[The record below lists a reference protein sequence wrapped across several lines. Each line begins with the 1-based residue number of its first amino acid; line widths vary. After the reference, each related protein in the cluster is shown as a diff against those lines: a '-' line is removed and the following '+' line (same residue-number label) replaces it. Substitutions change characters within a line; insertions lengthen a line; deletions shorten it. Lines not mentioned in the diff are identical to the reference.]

1 MPIQF
6 GDQSYDFAELV
17 SFLKEKHPDIANP
30 DAYAAE
36 LDIQQNGSCMAKNYR
51 MKMLVASKIEVLDE
65 FRGKKG
71 HFIRTF
77 LINDTVNFND
87 WMTTKDA
94 NHRQSENWLGM
105 PGVRFWSTE
114 LNRWDHPEYDTK
126 EEALAGQEDYRV
138 STIVAVQWN
147 ADTKTWEQISEINDD
162 NIWQQILSGE
172 IKYVSPSAWPDEVVP
187 GIDNPLVVTDYTPLH
202 YAFVDDPAFGFVI
215 ATVSGTC
222 DGTTKKCLAELGPL
236 VASVR
241 TTIQK
246 TIPKISLIANGT
258 NMNSLPAKTEH
269 EIELENQIKQLKA
282 SLEETKTEVKTLKD
296 EQTKETEVAD
306 TTKQTQVSGSV
317 KIEDNEQFKQLKASN
332 EKLEAMYKNQI
343 IESMLTASKKAGAT
357 EEELKGQ
364 KEFMLTASIDQ
375 LQSFQKKFI
384 DPLSKHFE
392 SFQITASNKDEDF
405 PDITQISASTKDGDS
420 ETTDDDLLQAIG
432 AMR

>member
-6 GDQSYDFAELV
+6 GEQSFDFAELV
-17 SFLKEKHPDIANP
+17 SFLKEKHPEIASP

-65 FRGKKG
+65 FEGKKG

-94 NHRQSENWLGM
+94 NSRQSKNWLGM

-147 ADTKTWEQISEINDD
+147 ADTKTWEQVSEIHDD
-162 NIWQQILSGE
+162 NIWQKILTKE
-172 IKYVSPSAWPDEVVP
+172 IRYVSPSAWPDEVVP

-258 NMNSLPAKTEH
+258 NMNSLPEKTVH
-269 EIELENQIKQLKA
+269 EIEMEKQITQLKA
-282 SLEETKTEVKTLKD
+282 SLDAAKEEIKTIKD
-296 EQTKETEVAD
+296 EQTKETESAD
-306 TTKQTQVSGSV
+306 PKQTQVSGSV
-317 KIEDNEQFKQLKASN
+317 KIEESEPFKQLKASN
-332 EKLEAMYKNQI
+332 EKIEAMYKNEL
-343 IESMLTASKKAGAT
+343 IEKMLTASKKFGAT
-357 EEELKGQ
+357 DEELKEQ

-375 LQSFQKKFI
+375 LQGMQKKVLG
-384 DPLSKHFE
+384 PLSKHFE
-392 SFQITASNKDEDF
+392 SFQITASSKDEDF

-420 ETTDDDLLQAIG
+420 ETTDDDLLHAIG
-432 AMR
+432 ALR